1 VETIDAYLERLASNA
16 PVPGGGS
23 AAALVA
29 GTAAALVAM
38 VGRILKS
45 PLDEIVATADAL
57 RAQLSEGQRRD
68 ESAFAAVV
76 TAQAL
81 PKHNEAEKAMRR
93 RELEAALALAAEE
106 PLRAA
111 TLELEVLKLTVRLV
125 EFSSAALA
133 SDVGCAAEFA
143 HAALA
148 ASAYNVRVNHRY
160 MHDLEKIAAQ
170 EERLRSLEAEAQ
182 SALAGV
188 RAAVAQRL
196 RRER

>member
-1 VETIDAYLERLASNA
+1 METIDAYLARLASNA

-38 VGRILKS
+38 VGRILNA
-45 PLDEIVATADAL
+45 PLDEIIASADTL
-57 RAQLSEGQRRD
+57 RAKLSEGQRRD
-68 ESAFAAVV
+68 ENAFAAVV
-76 TAQAL
+76 SAQAL
-81 PKHNEAEKAMRR
+81 PKRTDAEKATRR
-93 RELEAALALAAEE
+93 RELEAALAQAAEE

-111 TLELEVLKLTVRLV
+111 ALELEVLKLTVRLL

-143 HAALA
+143 YAALA

-160 MHDLEKIAAQ
+160 MHDAETIAAQ
-170 EERLRSLEAEAQ
+170 EKRLSSLEAEAQ

-188 RAAVAQRL
+188 RDAVAQRL

>member
-1 VETIDAYLERLASNA
+1 METIDAYLARLASNA

-38 VGRILKS
+38 VGRILNA
-45 PLDEIVATADAL
+45 PLDEIIASADTL
-57 RAQLSEGQRRD
+57 RAKLSEGQRRD

-76 TAQAL
+76 SAQAL
-81 PKHNEAEKAMRR
+81 PKRTDAEKATRR
-93 RELEAALALAAEE
+93 RELEAALVQAAEE

-111 TLELEVLKLTVRLV
+111 ALELEVLKLTVRLL
-125 EFSSAALA
+125 EFSSAGLA

-143 HAALA
+143 YAALV

-160 MHDLEKIAAQ
+160 MHDAETIAAQ
-170 EERLRSLEAEAQ
+170 EKRLSSLEAEAQ
-182 SALAGV
+182 SALASV
-188 RAAVAQRL
+188 RGAVAQRL